1 MANKG
6 MADNLI
12 EELLNRTLVD
22 VIICQ
27 LVGGVH
33 SWEVE
38 PGYIKHVLC

>member
-6 MADNLI
+6 MANSLI
-12 EELLNRTLVD
+12 EELLNRTLD

-38 PGYIKHVLC
+38 LGYIKHVLC